1 MYAWEIEGTRLA
13 EAWKQ
18 RNWKRMDTE
27 DERWMNEHYKE
38 LNTVER
44 PHPWCK
50 GQVLSIDF
58 GRLESTNRTTG
69 VLRRLRI
76 LDASGVVVRSWD
88 NEVGIAVKEANEAE
102 KEDETRKCFPTEKLY
117 LYWWSLQVQINY
129 ELHDVGALQEGDVA
143 IDGLTRCVE
152 AGMTLIG
159 CSVERTAEVPDVG
172 SCCRG
177 ATGDLRASIGCL
189 GNRHH
194 DRMNSKGTLGLYSAQ
209 TLSHTMTSTN
219 SRKLFLSI
227 LIL

>member
-129 ELHDVGALQEGDVA
+129 EFHDVGALQEGDEA

-177 ATGDLRASIGCL
+177 ATGDLRVY
-189 GNRHH
+189 R
-194 DRMNSKGTLGLYSAQ
+194 
-209 TLSHTMTSTN
+209 LSWKSPLRQNEFKRNARFVLRPDTQPHN
-219 SRKLFLSI
+219 DE
-227 LIL
+227 